1 MRLSEKHKH
10 NGIGAVLRHWVWPL
24 APFFSPLTPSPQSQ
38 SIGRTE
44 SSVRHWMTTWRIAGG
59 GHTVQ
64 QQCLMQQTQQELLSV
79 KFCVKTKEVDG
90 KGCMSNVYERSG
102 I

>member
-1 MRLSEKHKH
+1 MKDR
-10 NGIGAVLRHWVWPL
+10 
-24 APFFSPLTPSPQSQ
+24 
-38 SIGRTE
+38 
-44 SSVRHWMTTWRIAGG
+44 GG